1 MIYVNKY
8 FLFIMTVMDSMNH
21 TTSATYLV
29 LDRYYI
35 PVWHPAVLGWLIL
48 R

>member
-8 FLFIMTVMDSMNH
+8 FLFIMTVMESMNH
-21 TTSATYLV
+21 TSATYLV

-35 PVWHPAVLGWLIL
+35 PYGIL
-48 R
+48 RY